1 LSHVIGYIRPDLRYL
16 RLKWVY
22 AIVVVVV
29 IVIDTVVVRV
39 AVDAHQGCE
48 SLGRLV
54 LDLRREGRTKRGREY
69 GRERRELRER
79 IREGRREGEKEGKK
93 GRKKKYGE

>member
-16 RLKWVY
+16 RLKGVY
-22 AIVVVVV
+22 AIVVVVVVVVV

-54 LDLRREGRTKRGREY
+54 LDLRREGRKKRGREY
-69 GRERRELRER
+69 GRERRE
-79 IREGRREGEKEGKK
+79 
-93 GRKKKYGE
+93 